1 MNKLVG
7 SQTTIPGQ
15 TYSNTELVNSE
26 GRSSVSIKCPDT
38 GHKAHMKLEGI
49 LKTIV
54 KCCPLVVACLG
65 SSLLSKENYKN
76 LVL

>member
-15 TYSNTELVNSE
+15 TYSDTELVNSE

-38 GHKAHMKLEGI
+38 GHKAHMKLESI
-49 LKTIV
+49 LKKIV
-54 KCCPLVVACLG
+54 KCCPLVACLG

-76 LVL
+76 LVF